1 MNIDVVRFFEKYD
14 SDEALRQR
22 LKDAEN
28 MYPGSLE
35 IRDAVVEDVLLPA
48 AAELGC
54 HFTVED
60 VFSYEKAKKAAMS
73 ANRELTAEEL
83 AAEDTE
89 PDFWLVDRG
98 WQSDKSAFEKYKR

>member
-14 SDEALRQR
+14 ADPGLRQR

-35 IRDAVVEDVLLPA
+35 IRDAVVEDVLLPV
-48 AAELGC
+48 AAEMGFT
-54 HFTVED
+54 FTVED
-60 VFSYEKAKKAAMS
+60 LFAYEKAKKAAMS
-73 ANRELTAEEL
+73 KNVELSEEEL
-83 AAEDTE
+83 AREDTE

-98 WQSDKSAFEKYKR
+98 WQSDKSAFDSLKP